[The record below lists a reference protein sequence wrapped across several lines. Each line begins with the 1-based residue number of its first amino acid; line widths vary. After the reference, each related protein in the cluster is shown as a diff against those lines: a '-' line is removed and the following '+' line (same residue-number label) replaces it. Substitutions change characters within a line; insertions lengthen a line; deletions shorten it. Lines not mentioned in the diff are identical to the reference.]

1 MHKRNTALIAL
12 LFAVPITLIVTLW
25 SSAHRS
31 DAVGIFYFPALLL
44 SVIFS
49 GRTREIGP
57 IAEWSSFIVYT
68 LVYVVI
74 ALIIYA
80 LLLESYLL
88 RRGFAQLHR
97 AYDTQ
102 RAEDSAPQSKMEDL
116 GRAIHDV
123 ESRRRKHWLLDNT
136 KSIDLSEP
144 PELLAARALR
154 TDKPDGPA
162 KGILKKLKGR
172 MVKHRGVAE
181 AEAEITKLKAHAEMR
196 MNRAAAKGGS

>member
-44 SVIFS
+44 SVILS

-57 IAEWSSFIVYT
+57 VAEWSSFIVYT
-68 LVYVVI
+68 LVYVLI

-80 LLLESYLL
+80 LLLEFYLL
-88 RRGFAQLHR
+88 RQGFAQLHQT
-97 AYDTQ
+97 YDTE
-102 RAEDSAPQSKMEDL
+102 RAEDSAPQSKLEDL

-123 ESRRRKHWLLDNT
+123 ESRRRKHWLLDDT
-136 KSIDLSEP
+136 KSIDLSESP
-144 PELLAARALR
+144 DLLAARAVR
-154 TDKPDGPA
+154 ADKPAGPA
-162 KGILKKLKGR
+162 KGILKEYKGR
-172 MVKHRGVAE
+172 MAKHRGVAE
-181 AEAEITKLKAHAEMR
+181 AEAEITKLKAHADMHI
-196 MNRAAAKGGS
+196 NRAAEGNS

>member
-44 SVIFS
+44 SVILS

-57 IAEWSSFIVYT
+57 VAEWSSFIVYT
-68 LVYVVI
+68 LVYVLI

-80 LLLESYLL
+80 LLLEFYLL
-88 RRGFAQLHR
+88 RQGFAQLHQT
-97 AYDTQ
+97 YDTE
-102 RAEDSAPQSKMEDL
+102 RAEDSAPQSKLEDL

-123 ESRRRKHWLLDNT
+123 ESRRRKHWLLDDT
-136 KSIDLSEP
+136 KSIDLSES
-144 PELLAARALR
+144 PELLAARAPR
-154 TDKPDGPA
+154 ADKPDGPA
-162 KGILKKLKGR
+162 KGILKEYKGR
-172 MVKHRGVAE
+172 MAKHRGVAE

-196 MNRAAAKGGS
+196 INRAAEGSS